1 MQSLK
6 TLNNN
11 IWATDMICCNVSS
24 AVSVS
29 KALIVFQEK
38 DREVYGNK

>member
-11 IWATDMICCNVSS
+11 IWATDM
-24 AVSVS
+24 
-29 KALIVFQEK
+29 L
-38 DREVYGNK
+38 